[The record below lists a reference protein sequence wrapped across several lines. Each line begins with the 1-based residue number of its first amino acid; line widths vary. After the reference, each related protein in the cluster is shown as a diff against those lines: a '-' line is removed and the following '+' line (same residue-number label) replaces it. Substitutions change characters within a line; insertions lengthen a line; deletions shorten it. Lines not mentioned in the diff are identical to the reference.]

1 MEDRAGAV
9 AVSSHGT
16 AVAVSSREVV
26 ARDHTVVA
34 TMRMT
39 GTSRKTVVAV
49 TSHMTVAVM
58 EHTIVVADHTIVA
71 ATSCKTVA
79 ATKHTVV
86 AAGTHTTIVAMK
98 HTIVVA
104 DHTTVTV
111 SCMTAAAW
119 RHTWTTAMEGH

>member
-1 MEDRAGAV
+1 MGDRAGAV

-26 ARDHTVVA
+26 VRDHTVVA

-71 ATSCKTVA
+71 ATSCKTVT

-86 AAGTHTTIVAMK
+86 AAGTHTTIVAIK
-98 HTIVVA
+98 HTMVDVA
-104 DHTTVTV
+104 DHTTV
-111 SCMTAAAW
+111 TAAAW